1 MIGGC
6 AFEWGVLALK
16 LYNRKL
22 YDGFFVGKAYGINL
36 QEERSKNLGAR
47 NAGSVIGKAAF
58 VWTFLATR

>member
-22 YDGFFVGKAYGINL
+22 YDGFFSLEKHMGL
-36 QEERSKNLGAR
+36 
-47 NAGSVIGKAAF
+47 
-58 VWTFLATR
+58 TFKKKEVKT